1 MTEPSSDLMY
11 GTITGI
17 DSDYLKE
24 RDMSDNRSNIN
35 WFPGHMRKALNEVSD
50 KLKFV
55 DIVYETVDARIPISS
70 RNPEL
75 DSLVSGK
82 PRIVVLNKADL
93 ADEKVTSAW
102 LDYYKNNGIRS
113 VAIDASHKKGLD
125 KLKSLSLELCK
136 DVLQKAEAKGR
147 IGRPVRAM
155 VVGVPN
161 SGKSTLINSLCNR
174 KIAVTGDMPGVT
186 RDFKWARTDGQLEL
200 MDMPGVL
207 WPRLG
212 TPRNQLV
219 LTLTGAVKTEVVD
232 VVEVAFSGMKL
243 IEKLYPEE
251 FYTRYRLAPE
261 GSEEYIEDDY
271 ERFEEAARKMGCILS
286 GGRINDERFAKLFLD
301 DFRSIRIGRI
311 SLETPDQPK
320 E

>member
-1 MTEPSSDLMY
+1 
-11 GTITGI
+11 
-17 DSDYLKE
+17 
-24 RDMSDNRSNIN
+24 MSEIKGSIN
-35 WFPGHMRKALNEVSD
+35 WFPGHMRKALNEVGD
-50 KLKFV
+50 NLKYV
-55 DIVYETVDARIPISS
+55 DVVFETVDARIPISS

-75 DSLVSGK
+75 DKLVAKK
-82 PRIVVLNKADL
+82 PRIVVLNKSDL
-93 ADEKVTSAW
+93 ADEKVTNDW
-102 LDYYKNNGIRS
+102 LAYYKSQDIPAI
-113 VAIDASHKKGLD
+113 AIDASHKKGLD
-125 KLKSLSLELCK
+125 KLRAMAVDLCK
-136 DVLQKAEAKGR
+136 EVLAKAEAKGR
-147 IGRPVRAM
+147 MGRPVRAM

-161 SGKSTLINSLCNR
+161 SGKSTLINGLCNR

-243 IEKLYPEE
+243 LEELYPDEL
-251 FYTRYRLAPE
+251 YARYKLAPE
-261 GSEEYIEDDY
+261 DDEEYIYDDY
-271 ERFEEAARKMGCILS
+271 ERFEVAARNMGCILS

-311 SLETPDQPK
+311 SLERPEVK
-320 E
+320 A

>member
-1 MTEPSSDLMY
+1 
-11 GTITGI
+11 
-17 DSDYLKE
+17 
-24 RDMSDNRSNIN
+24 MSEVKGSIN
-35 WFPGHMRKALNEVSD
+35 WFPGHMRKALNEVGD
-50 KLKFV
+50 NLRYV
-55 DIVYETVDARIPISS
+55 DVVFETVDARIPISS

-75 DSLVSGK
+75 DKLVAKK

-93 ADEKVTSAW
+93 ADEKVTNAW
-102 LDYYKNNGIRS
+102 LSKYKELGVPA

-125 KLKSLSLELCK
+125 KLRNMAVELCS
-136 DVLQKAEAKGR
+136 DVLAKAEAKGR
-147 IGRPVRAM
+147 MGRPVRAM

-161 SGKSTLINSLCNR
+161 SGKSTLINGLCNR

-186 RDFKWARTDGQLEL
+186 RDFKWAKSDGQLEL

-232 VVEVAFSGMKL
+232 VVEVAFAGMKL
-243 IEKLYPEE
+243 LEEFYPNE
-251 FYTRYRLAPE
+251 FYTRYKLVPQDD
-261 GSEEYIEDDY
+261 EEYIEDDY
-271 ERFEEAARKMGCILS
+271 ERFEAAARNMGCILS

-301 DFRSIRIGRI
+301 DFRSVRIGRI
-311 SLETPDQPK
+311 SLECP
-320 E
+320 

>member
-1 MTEPSSDLMY
+1 ME
-11 GTITGI
+11 
-17 DSDYLKE
+17 
-24 RDMSDNRSNIN
+24 DNKNIN

-55 DIVYETVDARIPISS
+55 DIVFETVDARIPISS

-75 DSLVSGK
+75 DNLVAKK
-82 PRIVVLNKADL
+82 PRIIVLNKADL
-93 ADEKVTSAW
+93 ADENVTNAW
-102 LDYYKNNGIRS
+102 LSHYKSKGIAAI
-113 VAIDASHKKGLD
+113 AIDASHKKGLD
-125 KLKSLSLELCK
+125 KLRAMAVDMCK
-136 DVLQKAEAKGR
+136 DVLAKAEAKGR

-161 SGKSTLINSLCNR
+161 SGKSTLINGLCNR

-186 RDFKWARTDGQLEL
+186 RDFKWARSDGQLEL

-219 LTLTGAVKTEVVD
+219 LTLTGAVKVEVVD
-232 VVEVAFSGMKL
+232 VVDVAFSGMKL
-243 IEKLYPEE
+243 IEKLYPEL
-251 FYTRYRLAPE
+251 FYARYKLEAE
-261 GSEEYIEDDY
+261 GSEDYIEDDY
-271 ERFEEAARKMGCILS
+271 ERFEEAARHMGCILS

-301 DFRSIRIGRI
+301 DFRNIRIGRI
-311 SLETPDQPK
+311 SLETPNQPSND
-320 E
+320 

>member
-1 MTEPSSDLMY
+1 MAEEK
-11 GTITGI
+11 G
-17 DSDYLKE
+17 
-24 RDMSDNRSNIN
+24 NIN

-55 DIVYETVDARIPISS
+55 DIVFETVDARIPISS

-75 DSLVSGK
+75 DSLVAKK

-102 LDYYKNNGIRS
+102 LSYYKENDIAAI
-113 VAIDASHKKGLD
+113 AIDASHKKGLD
-125 KLKSLSLELCK
+125 KLRTMAVEMCK
-136 DVLQKAEAKGR
+136 DVLSKAEAKGR

-161 SGKSTLINSLCNR
+161 SGKSTLINGLCNR

-219 LTLTGAVKTEVVD
+219 LTLTGAVKVEVVD
-232 VVEVAFSGMKL
+232 VVDVAFSGMKL
-243 IEKLYPEE
+243 IEKLYPSE
-251 FYTRYRLAPE
+251 FYARYKLPAE
-261 GSEEYIEDDY
+261 GTEEYIEDDY
-271 ERFEEAARKMGCILS
+271 ERFEAAARNMGCILS
-286 GGRINDERFAKLFLD
+286 GGRINDERFAKQFLD
-301 DFRSIRIGRI
+301 DFRSVRIGRI
-311 SLETPDQPK
+311 SLETPEAPK
-320 E
+320 G

>member
-1 MTEPSSDLMY
+1 
-11 GTITGI
+11 
-17 DSDYLKE
+17 
-24 RDMSDNRSNIN
+24 MSDTKGNIN

-55 DIVYETVDARIPISS
+55 DIVFETVDARIPISS

-75 DSLVSGK
+75 DSLVAKK

-93 ADEKVTSAW
+93 ADEKITEEW
-102 LDYYKNNGIRS
+102 LDYYRSQGIS
-113 VAIDASHKKGLD
+113 AIAIDASHKKGLD
-125 KLKSLSLELCK
+125 KLRSMAVEACK
-136 DVLQKAEAKGR
+136 DVLSKAEAKGR

-161 SGKSTLINSLCNR
+161 SGKSTLINGLCNR

-186 RDFKWARTDGQLEL
+186 RDFKWARSDGQLEL

-219 LTLTGAVKTEVVD
+219 LTLTGAVKVEVVD
-232 VVEVAFSGMKL
+232 VVDVAFSGMKL
-243 IEKLYPEE
+243 IEKLYPQEL
-251 FYTRYRLAPE
+251 YTRYKLAPQD
-261 GSEEYIEDDY
+261 SEDYIEDDY

-301 DFRSIRIGRI
+301 DLRNTRIARI
-311 SLETPDQPK
+311 TLETPNQPDK

>member
-1 MTEPSSDLMY
+1 MDEKKT
-11 GTITGI
+11 
-17 DSDYLKE
+17 
-24 RDMSDNRSNIN
+24 NIN

-50 KLKFV
+50 KLKYV
-55 DIVYETVDARIPISS
+55 DIVFETVDARIPISS

-75 DSLVSGK
+75 DTLVAKK

-93 ADEKVTSAW
+93 ADEKITSEWIAF
-102 LDYYKNNGIRS
+102 YKSKGIS
-113 VAIDASHKKGLD
+113 AIAIDASHKKGLD
-125 KLKSLSLELCK
+125 KLRSMAVEACR
-136 DVLQKAEAKGR
+136 DVLEKAETKGR

-161 SGKSTLINSLCNR
+161 SGKSTLINGLCNR

-219 LTLTGAVKTEVVD
+219 LTLTGAVKVEVVD
-232 VVEVAFSGMKL
+232 VVEVAFAGMKL
-243 IEKLYPEE
+243 IEKLYPDE
-251 FYTRYRLAPE
+251 FYARYKLAPE

-286 GGRINDERFAKLFLD
+286 GGRINDERFAKLLID

-311 SLETPDQPK
+311 SLETPNQP

>member
-1 MTEPSSDLMY
+1 
-11 GTITGI
+11 
-17 DSDYLKE
+17 
-24 RDMSDNRSNIN
+24 MSEKNANIN
-35 WFPGHMRKALNEVSD
+35 WFPGHMRKALNEVSE
-50 KLKFV
+50 KLKYV
-55 DIVYETVDARIPISS
+55 DIVFETADARIPISS

-75 DSLVSGK
+75 DSLVSKK

-93 ADEKVTSAW
+93 ADEKITSDW
-102 LDYYKNNGIRS
+102 LSYYKEQGIKAI
-113 VAIDASHKKGLD
+113 AIDASHKKGLD
-125 KLKSLSLELCK
+125 KLRAMAVDACSDILAKS
-136 DVLQKAEAKGR
+136 EAKGR

-161 SGKSTLINSLCNR
+161 SGKSTLINGLCNR

-219 LTLTGAVKTEVVD
+219 LTLTGAVKVEVVD
-232 VVEVAFSGMKL
+232 VVEVAFAGMKL
-243 IEKLYPEE
+243 IEKLYPDD
-251 FYTRYRLAPE
+251 FYARYKLAPY
-261 GSEEYIEDDY
+261 GSDEYIEDDY

-286 GGRINDERFAKLFLD
+286 GGRINDERFAKLLID
-301 DFRSIRIGRI
+301 DFRSIRIARI
-311 SLETPDQPK
+311 SLETPNQP

>member
-1 MTEPSSDLMY
+1 
-11 GTITGI
+11 
-17 DSDYLKE
+17 
-24 RDMSDNRSNIN
+24 MSEKNANIN

-50 KLKFV
+50 KLKYV
-55 DIVYETVDARIPISS
+55 DIVFETVDARIPISS

-75 DSLVSGK
+75 DSLVSKK

-93 ADEKVTSAW
+93 ADEKVTASW
-102 LDYYKNNGIRS
+102 LAYYKEKGTSAI
-113 VAIDASHKKGLD
+113 AIDASHKKGLD
-125 KLKSLSLELCK
+125 KLRSMAVEACA
-136 DVLQKAEAKGR
+136 DVLAKSEAKGR

-161 SGKSTLINSLCNR
+161 SGKSTLINGLCNR

-219 LTLTGAVKTEVVD
+219 LTLTGAVKVEVVD
-232 VVEVAFSGMKL
+232 VVEVAFAGMKL
-243 IEKLYPEE
+243 IEKLYPDD
-251 FYTRYRLAPE
+251 FYARYKLAPA
-261 GSEEYIEDDY
+261 GSDEYIEDDY

-286 GGRINDERFAKLFLD
+286 GGRINDERFAKLLLD
-301 DFRSIRIGRI
+301 DFRNIRIARI
-311 SLETPDQPK
+311 SLETPNQP